1 MASFLEALFPIFGVV
16 VLGQLFY
23 RYGFPGTAFWPLI
36 DRLTYYV
43 LLPAL
48 LTSKIAT
55 ARLSGPDVLAM
66 SGILVLATLAVAALL
81 ILVQWGVKARPA
93 GFTSVFQGSI
103 RPNTYVGLAAAGAL
117 YQEQGLALIAIAIA
131 GVVPLVNVLSVW
143 AFTFYIPQTDRN
155 WKRLTKTF
163 ITNPLIIACLLG
175 ILLNLTGF
183 PDIGIA
189 FMDIFSRAA
198 LPLGLLSVGAGL
210 NFRPARH
217 SIHLIG
223 LTTALK
229 LLLLPTIAV
238 GLFWLF
244 GVSGTVR
251 EVGLVY
257 ASVPGA
263 ISSYILARQLG
274 GDGELMAGIITLET
288 FFAIFSMPFVLWL
301 YT

>member
-1 MASFLEALFPIFGVV
+1 MASFLEALLPIFAVV

-23 RYGFPGTAFWPLI
+23 RYGFPGSAFWPLL

-55 ARLSGPDVLAM
+55 AQLSGSGVLAM
-66 SGILVLATLAVAALL
+66 SGLLVLATLSVA
-81 ILVQWGVKARPA
+81 IFLVIIQSIIRTDPIR
-93 GFTSVFQGSI
+93 FTSVFQGSI
-103 RPNTYVGLAAAGAL
+103 RPNTYVALAAAGTL
-117 YQEQGLALIAIAIA
+117 YQEQGLALTAIAIA

-143 AFTFYIPQTDRN
+143 AFTYYIPQTDRN
-155 WKRLTKTF
+155 WKRLSKTF

-183 PDIGIA
+183 PNIGIE
-189 FMDIFSRAA
+189 FMNIFSRAA

-210 NFRPARH
+210 NFHAVRQ
-217 SIHLIG
+217 SLLLVGVTSGFKLI
-223 LTTALK
+223 
-229 LLLLPTIAV
+229 LLPTLTMM
-238 GLFWLF
+238 LFWVF
-244 GVSGTVR
+244 QIEGVPK

-257 ASVPGA
+257 AAVPGA
-263 ISSYILARQLG
+263 VSSYILARQLG

-288 FFAIFSMPFVLWL
+288 LIAILSMPFVLWL
-301 YT
+301 ST

>member
-1 MASFLEALFPIFGVV
+1 MVSFLEALLPIFAVV
-16 VLGQLFY
+16 VLGQVFY
-23 RYGFPGTAFWPLI
+23 RYGFPGMAFWPLL

-55 ARLSGPDVLAM
+55 AQLSGSGVLAM
-66 SGILVLATLAVAALL
+66 SGTLVFATLAVAILL
-81 ILVQWGVKARPA
+81 VLSQWGIKAEPA
-93 GFTSVFQGSI
+93 RFTSVFQGSI
-103 RPNTYVGLAAAGAL
+103 RPNTYVALAAAGTL
-117 YQEQGLALIAIAIA
+117 YQEQGLALTAIAIA

-143 AFTFYIPQTDRN
+143 AFTFYVPQGKRN
-155 WKRLTKTF
+155 WKRLGKTF

-183 PDIGIA
+183 PSSGIE

-210 NFRPARH
+210 NFKAVRH
-217 SIHLIG
+217 SLPLVG
-223 LTTALK
+223 FTAAIK
-229 LLLLPTIAV
+229 LLLLPTFALT
-238 GLFWLF
+238 LFKLF
-244 GVSGTVR
+244 HVSGFAL

-263 ISSYILARQLG
+263 ISSYILSRQLG
-274 GDGELMAGIITLET
+274 GDSQLMAGIITLET

-301 YT
+301 YG